1 MRMTCEVV
9 AGLLLAVGF
18 GIIADAQETHD
29 PFRAA
34 GSVQAGLQGEAPP
47 EQAGDQLHIPLDS
60 LTAVTFGEPG
70 CPRFVVRNEVRD
82 AATGKLLCEFDGEY
96 DPQGRR
102 ALSADGQ
109 WFAASSKSPNQTE
122 TTVMVWA
129 TASGQL
135 VLEVPGLPDEF
146 ADFVAFSRNRYL
158 LLGGRQSNQIDVWDV
173 TSGELLDKKLTVP
186 DRRIEPEGKIV
197 FAPDGKLFAAIAH
210 DRLVLTDT
218 ATNRELAAMASPGA
232 KASEPRGQGRG
243 RDLAPS
249 QDGSLASAE
258 DGFVYAWTSQLQ
270 FSPDGKELAAF
281 STHPHPRLLIWN
293 MRGQLLADDPMPLPR
308 VVRHGTTL
316 EWLPDG
322 SGLLLN
328 GYLIERKSRRILLGI
343 RTPSGSYVNPHL
355 LDRNR
360 VAGTFGGSGEHLNS
374 VTIPWDDIN
383 ASLAALDAAAPA
395 LLTPAEPVSVEVEA
409 PDEAVR
415 ELVVDALVQR
425 LARDGLTVRPGQPA
439 RLRVRISEQAG
450 DSLPIYERQ
459 SRYDLRGRDT
469 GRTATEVHG
478 AAVLEWTRQGHAEP
492 LWRGHLTAASGRSFT
507 EEISDLT
514 IRQSMLEEIRR
525 QLSGLDIPW
534 FIPDS
539 PDLVALPVV
548 IE

>member
-1 MRMTCEVV
+1 MGMTCHLA
-9 AGLLLAVGF
+9 AGLTAALLLA
-18 GIIADAQETHD
+18 GIACAQDVDD
-29 PFRAA
+29 PFRTS
-34 GSVQAGLQGEAPP
+34 GSTQAGLSEESSPA
-47 EQAGDQLHIPLDS
+47 EQQDRLHIPLDS
-60 LTAVTFGEPG
+60 QSGVTFGPPG
-70 CPRFVVRNEVRD
+70 CPVFVVRNEVWD
-82 AATGKLLCEFDGEY
+82 VATGRNIRQLDREY

-102 ALSADGQ
+102 ALSTDGQ

-135 VLEVPGLPDEF
+135 VLEVPGQPDEF

-197 FAPDGKLFAAIAH
+197 FAPDGTLFAAIAH

-232 KASEPRGQGRG
+232 KASEPPGQGHG
-243 RDLAPS
+243 RDSAPT
-249 QDGSLASAE
+249 QDGSLGSAE

-270 FSPDGKELAAF
+270 ISPDGKELAAF

-355 LDRNR
+355 LDGNR
-360 VAGTFGGSGEHLNS
+360 IAGTFGGSGEHLNS
-374 VTIPWDDIN
+374 VTIPWSDID

-395 LLTPAEPVSVEVEA
+395 LLTPAEPVSLEVEA

-415 ELVVDALVQR
+415 KLVVDALVQR

-525 QLSGLDIPW
+525 QLSGMDIPW

-539 PDLVALPVV
+539 PDLLALPAV